1 MFIFHGREGT
11 PVSYRK
17 VVIKRSLIEIST
29 LSVEAQAFLNSAGLI
44 VCRSYQ
50 INLSF
55 HKVLTH
61 IT

>member
-44 VCRSYQ
+44 VIAADTLVS
-50 INLSF
+50 
-55 HKVLTH
+55 
-61 IT
+61 